1 MLLAMSLLALPMVAA
16 AASWTG
22 TIQGLQCAVEGKLC
36 PVGAEDPMAALE
48 DNFVLVTGDKFYL
61 LPNVKNT
68 FLSRYINEK
77 VKIMGEQIGNYNSI
91 RVQEMHVMKDGSYKT
106 VWSPVIE
113 DKLRKKMEWT
123 PQDMPS
129 R

>member
-1 MLLAMSLLALPMVAA
+1 MIIAVGLLLLPALAL

-68 FLSRYINEK
+68 VLSRYINDK
-77 VKIMGEQIGNYNSI
+77 VKVMGSQVGNYNSI
-91 RVQEMHVMKDGSYKT
+91 KVTEMQVMKDGGYKT
-106 VWSPVIE
+106 VWSPSVQKDLQE
-113 DKLRKKMEWT
+113 KMEWG
-123 PQDMPS
+123 PPPAG

>member
-1 MLLAMSLLALPMVAA
+1 MIAVGLLLLPALAL

-68 FLSRYINEK
+68 VLSRYINDK
-77 VKIMGEQIGNYNSI
+77 VKVMGSQVGNYNSI
-91 RVQEMHVMKDGSYKT
+91 KVTEMQVMKDGGYKT
-106 VWSPVIE
+106 VWSPSIQKDLQE
-113 DKLRKKMEWT
+113 KMEWG
-123 PQDMPS
+123 PPPAG